1 MKSSTAAIA
10 GALSSLLA
18 VGSAAPAARAA
29 EDSSLIVDTAPQYL
43 RPYVLPK
50 FAGQAVAVGQQ
61 IYRFSVT
68 GNSSAGAFTLMQ
80 TNAPDSTSLG
90 VLPHIHKAHYENF
103 YCTKGR
109 VQLWAKTNA
118 TGENARILTPGDYGA
133 VPHNTIHTFQI
144 TDPDTQL
151 TGVIQPG
158 GFEQL
163 FIAIGDGA
171 YNSSTGSAFVPA
183 AASNTSSSSGAGSS
197 ASMIS
202 ALESF
207 DVFAQLD
214 FSPRY
219 DFVNGSASSSASSA
233 SKWHDGANTLAKD
246 AHTPNF
252 VAKGYGPKYL
262 NVDDGVY
269 RVVQPL
275 VTGTQSADNFTMG
288 TITMSPL
295 LANQTAAGTAQQNLT
310 QPLAFQMEEGQL
322 VVAID
327 GYDSVNLIQGDVVFI
342 PAGTPFTY
350 HASVPFTKFLYVSGG
365 GDGLDYQ
372 LMQKSVSWDYTT
384 YPTYA
389 GYTI

>member
-1 MKSSTAAIA
+1 MKSAAFAAVLTSLIANGAAVSTN
-10 GALSSLLA
+10 SSLY
-18 VGSAAPAARAA
+18 
-29 EDSSLIVDTAPQYL
+29 VDEAPQFL

-50 FAGQAVAVGQQ
+50 LSGQSVAVGAQ

-68 GNSSAGAFTLMQ
+68 GNSSNGAFTLMQ
-80 TNAPDSTSLG
+80 TNAPDSTELG
-90 VLPHIHKAHYENF
+90 VLPHIHKTHYENF

-118 TGENARILTPGDYGA
+118 TGEEARILSQGDYGA

-158 GFEQL
+158 GFEEL
-163 FIAIGDGA
+163 FIAIGD
-171 YNSSTGSAFVPA
+171 NSFQTSTGSPFVPA
-183 AASNTSSSSGAGSS
+183 TANSSAGSS
-197 ASMIS
+197 PEVIT

-214 FSPRY
+214 FSPRR
-219 DFVNGSASSSASSA
+219 DLVDGIAGTGN
-233 SKWHDGANTLAKD
+233 WHDGANTLAED
-246 AHTPNF
+246 AYTPNF
-252 VAKGYGPKYL
+252 IAKGYGPKFL
-262 NVDDGVY
+262 NTDDGVY
-269 RVVQPL
+269 KVVQPL
-275 VTGTQSADNFTMG
+275 ATGQQSANNFTMG

-295 LANQTAAGTAQQNLT
+295 LANQSVSTQNLT
-310 QPLAFQMEEGQL
+310 QHAAFQLEEGEL
-322 VVAID
+322 VVTIEGETA
-327 GYDSVNLIQGDVVFI
+327 GLIQGDVVFI

-350 HASVPFTKFLYVSGG
+350 YASRPFTKFLYVSAG

-372 LMQKSVSWDYTT
+372 LIQKSVFWNYTT

-389 GYTI
+389 GYIAV

>member
-1 MKSSTAAIA
+1 MRSTAAIV
-10 GALSSLLA
+10 GALASLLA
-18 VGSAAPAARAA
+18 AGCSAAEESA
-29 EDSSLIVDTAPQYL
+29 SLIVDTAPQYL

-50 FAGQAVAVGQQ
+50 HSGQAVAVGQQ

-80 TNAPDSTSLG
+80 TNAPASSSLG
-90 VLPHIHKAHYENF
+90 VLPHTHKAHYENF

-109 VQLWAKTNA
+109 VQLWTKTNT
-118 TGENARILTPGDYGA
+118 TGENARILTAGDYGA
-133 VPHNTIHTFQI
+133 VPHDTIHTFQI

-163 FIAIGDGA
+163 FIAIGDGP
-171 YNSSTGSAFVPA
+171 YNSSTGAAFVPA
-183 AASNTSSSSGAGSS
+183 AVNSSASGAGSS

-214 FSPRY
+214 YSPRY
-219 DFVNGSASSSASSA
+219 DFVNGSAGTSAGA
-233 SKWHDGANTLAKD
+233 RWHDGANALAKD

-252 VAKGYGPKYL
+252 IAKGYGPKYL

-275 VTGTQSADNFTMG
+275 VTDTQSAGNFTMG

-295 LANQTAAGTAQQNLT
+295 LANQTDTTQQNLT
-310 QPLAFQMEEGQL
+310 QPLAFQVEEGLL
-322 VVAID
+322 VVAVD
-327 GYDSVNLIQGDVVFI
+327 GYDAVNLIQGDVVFI
-342 PAGTPFTY
+342 PAGTAFTY
-350 HASVPFTKFLYVSGG
+350 HAAVPFTKFLYVSGG

-372 LMQKSVSWDYTT
+372 LLQKSVAWNYAT

>member
-1 MKSSTAAIA
+1 MKSAAFA
-10 GALSSLLA
+10 GALSTLIA

-29 EDSSLIVDTAPQYL
+29 SSSLIVDEAPQSL

-68 GNSSAGAFTLMQ
+68 GNSSDGAFTLMQ
-80 TNAPDSTSLG
+80 TNTPDSTELG
-90 VLPHIHKAHYENF
+90 VLPHIHKKHYENF

-118 TGENARILTPGDYGA
+118 TGEAARVLSQGDYGA
-133 VPHNTIHTFQI
+133 VPHNTVHTFQI

-158 GFEQL
+158 GFEEL
-163 FIAIGDGA
+163 FIAIGDSS

-183 AASNTSSSSGAGSS
+183 ASNSSSGAGAS
-197 ASMIS
+197 AGLVS

-207 DVFAQLD
+207 DVYAQLD
-214 FSPRY
+214 FNPRR
-219 DFVNGSASSSASSA
+219 DFVNGSAGGSSN
-233 SKWHDGANTLAKD
+233 WHNGANTLAKD
-246 AHTPNF
+246 AYTPNF

-262 NVDDGVY
+262 NVDDGIY
-269 RVVQPL
+269 RIIQPL
-275 VTGTQSADNFTMG
+275 VTGTQSANNFTMG

-295 LANQTAAGTAQQNLT
+295 LSNQTASTQNLT
-310 QPLAFQMEEGQL
+310 QHLAFQLEEGEL
-322 VVAID
+322 VVALD
-327 GYDSVNLIQGDVVFI
+327 GYDTVSLIQGDVVFI
-342 PAGTPFTY
+342 PAGTAFTY
-350 HASVPFTKFLYVSGG
+350 HASRPFTKFLYVSAG

-372 LMQKSVSWDYTT
+372 LIQKSVSWNYVT
-384 YPTYA
+384 YPIYA

>member
-1 MKSSTAAIA
+1 MKSAAFA
-10 GALSSLLA
+10 GALSTLA
-18 VGSAAPAARAA
+18 AIGSAAPAARAA
-29 EDSSLIVDTAPQYL
+29 AASSLYVDEAPQYL
-43 RPYVLPK
+43 RPYILPK
-50 FAGQAVAVGQQ
+50 MGGQAVAVGAQ

-80 TNAPDSTSLG
+80 TNAPDSSELG
-90 VLPHIHKAHYENF
+90 VLPHTHKAHYENF
-103 YCTKGR
+103 YCSKGR
-109 VQLWAKTNA
+109 MQLWAKTNA
-118 TGENARILTPGDYGA
+118 TGEQARVLTQGDYGA
-133 VPHNTIHTFQI
+133 VPHDTIHTFQI

-171 YNSSTGSAFVPA
+171 YNSSTGSAYVPA
-183 AASNTSSSSGAGSS
+183 ASNSSSAGAGSS
-197 ASMIS
+197 SGLIS

-207 DVFAQLD
+207 DVYAQLD

-219 DFVNGSASSSASSA
+219 DFVNGSAGGYAN
-233 SKWHDGANTLAKD
+233 WHNGANTLAKD
-246 AHTPNF
+246 AYTPNF

-262 NVDDGVY
+262 NVDDGIY

-275 VTGTQSADNFTMG
+275 VTAQQSASNFTMG

-295 LANQTAAGTAQQNLT
+295 LANQTASTQNLT
-310 QPLAFQMEEGQL
+310 QHLAFQIEEGQL
-322 VVAID
+322 VVELEGETA
-327 GYDSVNLIQGDVVFI
+327 SLIQGDVVFI
-342 PAGTPFTY
+342 PSGTPFTY
-350 HASVPFTKFLYVSGG
+350 YASAPFTKFLYVSAG

-372 LMQKSVSWDYTT
+372 LIQKSVSWNYIT

>member
-1 MKSSTAAIA
+1 MKSAA
-10 GALSSLLA
+10 ALVGTLLSVA
-18 VGSAAPAARAA
+18 AAAPASRAA
-29 EDSSLIVDTAPQYL
+29 SESLIVDTAPQYV

-50 FAGQAVAVGQQ
+50 FSGQAVAVGQQ

-68 GNSSAGAFTLMQ
+68 GNSSDGAFTLMQ
-80 TNAPDSTSLG
+80 TNAPSSTSLG
-90 VLPHIHKAHYENF
+90 VLPHIHKEHYENF

-118 TGENARILTPGDYGA
+118 TGEAARVLTPGDYGA

-158 GFEQL
+158 GFEEL

-183 AASNTSSSSGAGSS
+183 ASNSSSGAGSS
-197 ASMIS
+197 AGLIS

-219 DFVNGSASSSASSA
+219 DFVNGSAGASGN
-233 SKWHDGANTLAKD
+233 WHDGSNALAKD
-246 AHTPNF
+246 AYTPNF

-269 RVVQPL
+269 RVLQPL
-275 VTGTQSADNFTMG
+275 VTGTQSASNFTMG

-295 LANQTAAGTAQQNLT
+295 LSNQTASEQNLG
-310 QPLAFQMEEGQL
+310 QHLAFQMEEGQL
-322 VVAID
+322 VVAVD
-327 GYDSVNLIQGDVVFI
+327 GYDTVSLIQGDVVFI
-342 PAGTPFTY
+342 PAGTSFTY
-350 HASVPFTKFLYVSGG
+350 HASVPFTKFLYVSAG

-372 LMQKSVSWDYTT
+372 LLQKSVSWDYTT

>member
-1 MKSSTAAIA
+1 MKSAAFA
-10 GALSSLLA
+10 GALSSLIA

-29 EDSSLIVDTAPQYL
+29 AASSSLVVDEAPQSL

-68 GNSSAGAFTLMQ
+68 GNSSDGAFTLMQ
-80 TNAPDSTSLG
+80 TNAPDSTELG

-109 VQLWAKTNA
+109 IQLWAKTNA
-118 TGENARILTPGDYGA
+118 TGEQARILTQGDYGA
-133 VPHNTIHTFQI
+133 VPHNTIHSFQI

-158 GFEQL
+158 GFEEL
-163 FIAIGDGA
+163 FIAIGDGS
-171 YNSSTGSAFVPA
+171 YNSSTGSAYVPA
-183 AASNTSSSSGAGSS
+183 ASNSSASGAGSS
-197 ASMIS
+197 SSLIS

-207 DVFAQLD
+207 DVYAQLD
-214 FSPRY
+214 FSPRQ
-219 DFVNGSASSSASSA
+219 DFVNGSAGGNGA
-233 SKWHDGANTLAKD
+233 WHNGANALAKD

-262 NVDDGVY
+262 NADDGVY

-275 VTGTQSADNFTMG
+275 VTGAQSAGNFTMG
-288 TITMSPL
+288 TVTMSPL
-295 LANQTAAGTAQQNLT
+295 LANQTASQQNLT
-310 QPLAFQMEEGQL
+310 QHLAFQLEEGEL
-322 VVAID
+322 VVALD
-327 GYDSVNLIQGDVVFI
+327 GYDEISLIQGDVVFI

-350 HASVPFTKFLYVSGG
+350 HASRPFTKFLYVSAGS
-365 GDGLDYQ
+365 DGFDYQ
-372 LMQKSVSWDYTT
+372 LLQKSVSWDYIT

-389 GYTI
+389 GYAI